1 MQGERLTEEER
12 LDVLDRFERRIS
24 VSTYSRTPQEVPQV
38 HLAGCDI
45 RIQMSTI
52 WPLQCPK
59 NLHKAAPTSDG
70 LSEVSR
76 HENSHLFGRHTC
88 AGREQ
93 GRSSAPSTSGDHLVG
108 TTRIYNQHP
117 EIIVR
122 TSPPNNIFGSSGGL
136 SHHEIPPDRGEG
148 TTDIQHLQTGSSST
162 EGFSPRLVLN
172 CGETSGSTVSN
183 PPGSDTCPPTP
194 IPANPNP
201 QSITLIPDPD
211 NLEQGVP
218 AGAPMVD
225 IQTPRVEWKRHPP
238 DPTRLI
244 NTVRCIPARLG
255 SGVQW
260 NQNWRPL
267 VSRREAPAH
276 QQLGASGRCLCS
288 PDVHQRDGEYSG
300 SPPDGQPISSNLY
313 QQDGGD
319 PFTDLIP
326 TSLQSVA
333 LVPREE
339 YSPVSRVPSGQG
351 ELNSRS
357 GVQRIGVIRRVDA
370 AQRSLPTDSADTG
383 PMQDRHVCNQAEPPA
398 AELYQLEARS
408 VCSGD
413 RCTPPRL
420 EDVGGVRLSPIL
432 LDREMS
438 TEDSPGEEHHN
449 DSSAMV
455 VLPSMVPSFT
465 GESSKPPIAS
475 TQSQGSPVQPS
486 RPYSPTSRPRTST
499 ASRMQSIRGQYE
511 AAGVSGRAT
520 ELLLAGWSKKTNTA
534 YQSGWSRWTSWCN
547 KREVNP
553 LSCGI
558 QPFLDFLSDLFREGL
573 KYRMINLIRSA
584 VSMTHVPI
592 ESTPIGQHPLVSR
605 LMKGVHNSRPPEPQ
619 YSSTWDVSMVLSWI
633 KKLGK
638 NEDLS
643 LKDLSGKLALLM
655 ALVSAN
661 RTSELQALDL
671 RFRVYTPE
679 GVRFKLASL
688 TKKRKAGAP
697 VRECFYAS
705 FTKDTCLCVVQCLKA
720 YEEATKSHRHMRPD
734 IPAPLFL
741 SYIQPHKPV
750 TSQRIAHWIKDS
762 LKRAGVDTS
771 TFKAHSVRGA
781 SASAAASGGLHIT
794 DVLKTAD
801 WSRESTFKQ
810 FYYRPVATAEKE
822 FAHKV
827 LSTSTE

>member
-1 MQGERLTEEER
+1 MCSIDLKDAYLSVPIAEHHRKFLRFIWQGVTYEFKCLPFGLSSAPRTFTKLLRPVMAFLRSQGMRTVIYLDDILVLAENKEDLVLQVHQVTTLLEQLGFTINIQKSSLEPAHLITYLGVVVDSVTMKFLLTEEKVQQISNICKQALAAQKVSAQDLASIVGKLVAARSAILPAPIHVRQLQFQLIQTLRASRSYRTQITLSKESQQELQWWIYKLHEWNGRDILPTPPNLLIQSDASLQGWGAVCKGTRTGGHWSAEER
-12 LDVLDRFERRIS
+12 HQHINNLELQAGAFAVQTFTKGMGNIQVLLQMDNRSAVTYINKMGGTHSLTLSLQACNLWCWCLERNIHLSAEYLPGREN
-24 VSTYSRTPQEVPQV
+24 STADQESRE
-38 HLAGCDI
+38 LESSAEW
-45 RIQMSTI
+45 M
-52 WPLQCPK
+52 
-59 NLHKAAPTSDG
+59 LHK
-70 LSEVSR
+70 EV
-76 HENSHLFGRHTC
+76 
-88 AGREQ
+88 
-93 GRSSAPSTSGDHLVG
+93 
-108 TTRIYNQHP
+108 
-117 EIIVR
+117 
-122 TSPPNNIFGSSGGL
+122 
-136 SHHEIPPDRGEG
+136 
-148 TTDIQHLQTGSSST
+148 
-162 EGFSPRLVLN
+162 
-172 CGETSGSTVSN
+172 
-183 PPGSDTCPPTP
+183 
-194 IPANPNP
+194 
-201 QSITLIPDPD
+201 
-211 NLEQGVP
+211 
-218 AGAPMVD
+218 
-225 IQTPRVEWKRHPP
+225 
-238 DPTRLI
+238 
-244 NTVRCIPARLG
+244 
-255 SGVQW
+255 
-260 NQNWRPL
+260 
-267 VSRREAPAH
+267 
-276 QQLGASGRCLCS
+276 
-288 PDVHQRDGEYSG
+288 
-300 SPPDGQPISSNLY
+300 
-313 QQDGGD
+313 
-319 PFTDLIP
+319 
-326 TSLQSVA
+326 
-333 LVPREE
+333 
-339 YSPVSRVPSGQG
+339 
-351 ELNSRS
+351 
-357 GVQRIGVIRRVDA
+357 
-370 AQRSLPTDSADTG
+370 SADTG
-383 PMQDRHVCNQAEPPA
+383 PMQDRPVCNQAEPPA

-420 EDVGGVRLSPIL
+420 EDVGGVHLSPIL

-455 VLPSMVPSFT
+455 GLPSMVPSFT
-465 GESSKPPIAS
+465 GESSRPPIAS

-520 ELLLAGWSKKTNTA
+520 ELLLAGWSKKTNTV

-573 KYRMINLIRSA
+573 KYRTINLIRSA

-619 YSSTWDVSMVLSWI
+619 YSTTWDVSIVLSWI

-697 VRECFYAS
+697 VRECFYVS

-720 YEEATKSHRHMRPD
+720 YEEATKNHRHMRPD

-762 LKRAGVDTS
+762 IKRAGVDTS

-827 LSTSTE
+827 LNTLAE